1 MTSHSKLR
9 RRLLAA
15 AAVSATALA
24 SGCKVNS
31 INSFPARPA
40 KVRVLNLMPDVAAID
55 LAINGSPAFTS
66 VPFEGI
72 TGYQEYDN
80 RTTSFGVTVSG
91 TTTQLATFNFPLAGD
106 QPYTVCVYGALGS
119 PQLTMIAEIGNAPSN
134 GNIQVTIFNA
144 SPNAGNIDVY
154 ITAPGVDL
162 STVGSNFYNVS
173 YGGTTTSVQFAPGTY
188 QIRITS
194 TGTKNVIYDSG
205 GSALTPNVA
214 LSLITF
220 SRGSGT
226 LVTAKVLQANG
237 PSTPLDTIFAR
248 IKAFNAS
255 ADVGPVNQLIG
266 TLGVNF
272 NVNFP
277 SASAYTEI
285 PQGLT
290 TVNFEPSASPGATL
304 AGAPATILAGTDV
317 STFLAGPVGSQQV
330 FTVQDLNVA
339 PASGTV
345 RMRVINASWN
355 SNPVNVAING
365 AAIASNVAYGT
376 ASGYA
381 TVGATTVSI
390 VFTDAVTGAVV
401 ASQEGV
407 ALPVFQTLSL
417 YLVGPVG
424 AQSFVTVQDY

>member
-31 INSFPARPA
+31 INSFPSRPA
-40 KVRVLNLMPDVAAID
+40 KVRVLNLMPDVPGID
-55 LAINGSPAFTS
+55 LAINGSPAFTD
-66 VPFEGI
+66 VLFEGI

-80 RTTSFGVTVSG
+80 RTTSFGVTVAGS
-91 TTTQLATFNFPLAGD
+91 TTQLASFSFPLAGD
-106 QPYTVCVYGALGS
+106 QPYTVCVYGSLAF
-119 PQLTMIAEIGNAPSN
+119 PELTMIAEIGDAPSN

-144 SPNAGNIDVY
+144 SPNAGNVDVY

-162 STVGSNFYNVS
+162 STVGANFYNVS
-173 YGGTTTSVQFAPGTY
+173 FGGTTTSVQFAPATY

-194 TGTKNVIYDSG
+194 TNTKTVIYDSG

-214 LSLITF
+214 LSLITY
-220 SRGSGT
+220 SRGSGA

-237 PSTPLDTIFAR
+237 PAAQLDTIFAR

-272 NVNFP
+272 NVDFA

-317 STFLAGPVGSQQV
+317 STFLAGPVGNQQV

-339 PASGTV
+339 PASGTD
-345 RMRVINASWN
+345 RIRVINASWG
-355 SNPVNVAING
+355 SNPVNVAVNG
-365 AAIASNVAYGT
+365 VAIASNVAFGA
-376 ASGYA
+376 ASGY
-381 TVGATTVSI
+381 TQVTTTTVSI
-390 VFTDAVTGAVV
+390 VFTDVVTGAVV
-401 ASQEGV
+401 AAQEGV
-407 ALPVFQTLSL
+407 ELTAFQTLSL

-424 AQSFVTVQDY
+424 AQSFVLVQDY